1 MERKEKRRM
10 LTGLSFL
17 AFLCLM
23 VCLGTKSYAA
33 TLSDNGK
40 SYEVKSTT
48 KGEYH
53 KLQVE
58 RSSFIGITAFGNED
72 GTRNRNI
79 SIVCLNRQKKAISP
93 TYKVNVKK
101 AAYFSLKQGTYY
113 IKVRSSA
120 PVYRIYATFQSV
132 KDNSGPSMKKAR
144 TLKLGKETYGIIY
157 NTDSLKKQNWYKF
170 SLKKPTKVQ
179 LKIKKAGGK
188 LGFQVKGPA
197 NASGQIA
204 KLKQWKKVTLPAGN
218 YYILLAKPGKTA
230 VKDGGIY
237 SILIK

>member
-1 MERKEKRRM
+1 MEIKQMKIPFIF
-10 LTGLSFL
+10 GAILSI
-17 AFLCLM
+17 CLM

-93 TYKVNVKK
+93 AYKVNVKK

-120 PVYRIYATFQSV
+120 PVYKIYATFQAV
-132 KDNSGPSMKKAR
+132 KDNSGSSMKKAR

-157 NTDSLKKQNWYKF
+157 NTDSQKKKNWYKF

-188 LGFQVKGPA
+188 IGFQVQGPA
-197 NASGQIA
+197 NASSQIA

>member
-1 MERKEKRRM
+1 MEIKQMKIPIIFG
-10 LTGLSFL
+10 TILSI
-17 AFLCLM
+17 CLM

-93 TYKVNVKK
+93 AYKVNVKK
-101 AAYFSLKQGTYY
+101 AADFSLKQGTYY

-230 VKDGGIY
+230 LKDGGIY